1 MDKHALILDFPEL
14 TEKIHELKVSN
25 NHFRKLFDE
34 YHDLTHEIHSIETG
48 ASATSDLHL
57 TELRKKRIHLKDELY
72 KMLTH

>member
-34 YHDLTHEIHSIETG
+34 YHDLTHEVHSIETG
-48 ASATSDLHL
+48 ASVTSDLYL

-72 KMLTH
+72 KLLTH